1 MWRTPPWALFSQCC
15 DEPAELA
22 INPLPAID
30 RRSMPDHGLSVQSTD
45 PADEPTVL
53 GVTVGLRANA
63 SSISTSTPNGETDA
77 ITAGEP
83 N

>member
-1 MWRTPPWALFSQCC
+1 MWRTPPWALFSECC
-15 DEPAELA
+15 DEPAKLA

-30 RRSMPDHGLSVQSTD
+30 RRSTRDHGPSMGSTD
-45 PADEPTVL
+45 LCDESTVL

-63 SSISTSTPNGETDA
+63 SSMFTSNRNGETDA
-77 ITAGEP
+77 LTAGEP